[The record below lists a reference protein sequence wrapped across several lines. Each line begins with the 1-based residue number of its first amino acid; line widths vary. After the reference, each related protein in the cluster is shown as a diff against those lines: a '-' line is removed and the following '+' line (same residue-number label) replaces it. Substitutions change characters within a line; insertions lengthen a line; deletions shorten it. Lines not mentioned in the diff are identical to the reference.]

1 MVATMTPPRVTRPHP
16 SVTKPHKVPIVV
28 RPTKEELAQRR
39 RERISAGLA
48 VLMVAAL
55 IALLFWAAMS
65 AEPSNADMM
74 WDYPYLY

>member
-1 MVATMTPPRVTRPHP
+1 MVATMTPPRVTRSQP
-16 SVTKPHKVPIVV
+16 SATKPHKVPIVV
-28 RPTKEELAQRR
+28 RPTNEELAQRR
-39 RERISAGLA
+39 RERISAGFA
-48 VLMVAAL
+48 VLMLAGL

>member
-1 MVATMTPPRVTRPHP
+1 MVATMNPPPVTRSKPI
-16 SVTKPHKVPIVV
+16 VAKPHKDLNVV
-28 RPTKEELAQRR
+28 RPTAEELAQRR
-39 RERISAGLA
+39 RERISAGFA
-48 VLMVAAL
+48 VLMLAGL